1 MPETL
6 LELFQRLLGEN
17 QERPDGLDRQH
28 KVPSLWPKPVGA
40 HLERRQGQLQLGAAG
55 REKIL
60 IVNDL
65 HIVGIISYIMA
76 DFISSN
82 GGAPKTWC
90 TNFKTN
96 QRFREYRIRG
106 VINDVEIG
114 DYSNT
119 IQITVS

>member
-1 MPETL
+1 
-6 LELFQRLLGEN
+6 
-17 QERPDGLDRQH
+17 
-28 KVPSLWPKPVGA
+28 VASLWPKPVGA
-40 HLERRQGQLQLGAAG
+40 RLGRRQGQLQLGAVS

-60 IVNDL
+60 IVDDL

-82 GGAPKTWC
+82 DGSLKTWC

-114 DYSNT
+114 DYSHT